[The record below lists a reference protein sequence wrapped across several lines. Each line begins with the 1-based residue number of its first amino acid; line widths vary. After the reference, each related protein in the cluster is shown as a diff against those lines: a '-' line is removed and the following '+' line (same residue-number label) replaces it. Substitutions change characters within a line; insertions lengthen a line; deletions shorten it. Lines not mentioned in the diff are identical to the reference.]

1 MDRFAWAV
9 EKGNEGLWDWDLP
22 AGRIHFSPRWH
33 ALVGG
38 EGPCGST
45 PEEWFGRIPPG
56 EREAVRSAIDAQ
68 LKEECGKFELEHRML
83 HADGSCRRVSCT
95 GIITRDPDGRA
106 VRIAGAHT
114 DITAAVAVDPETG
127 LAARHFFLDRAARSL
142 LASQRDPQFVFAVM
156 LLAIDRPEAA
166 GGPSESG
173 GALVPAAA
181 RRLETRMKAGYR
193 PSSSGRDHAI
203 AHAGAGEFLILLEGL
218 GGADEAQAVADRLLG
233 EMAEPFRVGDRE
245 IFAAVSAGIAVS
257 ASGYEN
263 PQDMLRDADTALHR
277 ARSLGGG
284 RAEFFDTAGLAA
296 ARRERALESD
306 LRRALAAREL
316 RVAYQPIIDLSSGR
330 IAGFEALVRWRHPER
345 GEVSPAEFIPIAE
358 RTGLIGPVGLG
369 VLREACRQVKA
380 WKRSAPGAGE
390 VWVSV
395 NVSPVQLRGES
406 FVREAADVLREE
418 EYAAGSLV
426 LEVTESGIMENAQ
439 AAVRLLMQLRLVGV
453 RVAIDDFGTGHSSLS
468 RLCGLPL
475 DFLKIDPSFVRGT
488 ESGKDMLE
496 VVRSISELAGRLGLG
511 VIAEGIETPA
521 LLERVRSLGCGFGQG
536 FLFSRPVDGEAAG
549 ALLQRGLVDAEGSAV
564 PAPRREGAPGGRRGG
579 GRWRVGW
586 ALAALAAL
594 VLLGMGY
601 LREVPDKAPRA
612 PVAALAVEPGTLDP
626 ETPIQA
632 RAEPPPP
639 VAATEETP
647 PADYSFPVVHDHRIG
662 SCSGKLRLT
671 SDTLSYIGGKREC
684 RFSAEKSAYSC
695 RLEDGK
701 LVIRAGGK
709 TYRFH
714 PEGDSREVHARRLR
728 EIQGYIARLHPEA
741 AR

>member
-1 MDRFAWAV
+1 MDRFSWVV

-22 AGRIHFSPRWH
+22 AGRIHFSPRWQ

-38 EGPCGST
+38 EGSCGSS
-45 PEEWFGRIPPG
+45 PEEWFGRIPPD
-56 EREAVRSAIDAQ
+56 EREAVRSAIDAR
-68 LKEECGKFELEHRML
+68 LKERCGRFELEHRLL
-83 HADGSCRRVSCT
+83 HADGSRRRVSCT

-106 VRIAGAHT
+106 VRVAGAHT
-114 DITAAVAVDPETG
+114 DITASVAVDPETG
-127 LAARHFFLDRAARSL
+127 LAGRSFFLDRAARSL
-142 LASQRDPQFVFAVM
+142 LASQRDPAFVFAVI

-166 GGPSESG
+166 EGPSETG
-173 GALVPAAA
+173 GALVSAAA

-245 IFAAVSAGIAVS
+245 IFAAVSAGTAVS

-263 PQDMLRDADTALHR
+263 PEDMLRDADTALHR

-284 RAEFFDTAGLAA
+284 RAEFFDTAGLEA
-296 ARRERALESD
+296 ARRERALQSD
-306 LRRALAAREL
+306 LRRALGEGEL
-316 RVAYQPIIDLSSGR
+316 RVVYQPIVDLSSSR
-330 IAGFEALVRWRHPER
+330 IAGFEALLRWRHPER
-345 GEVSPAEFIPIAE
+345 GEVSPAEFIPVAE
-358 RTGLIGPVGLG
+358 RTGLIGPIGLG

-380 WKRSAPGAGE
+380 WRKSAPGAGG

-395 NVSPVQLRGES
+395 NVSPAQLRGES
-406 FVREAADVLREE
+406 FVREAADILREE
-418 EYAAGSLV
+418 AYAGDGLV

-439 AAVRLLMQLRLVGV
+439 AAVRILMQLRLAGV

-488 ESGKDMLE
+488 ESGGDMLE
-496 VVRSISELAGRLGLG
+496 VVRSISGLAGRLGLG

-521 LLERVRSLGCGFGQG
+521 LLERVRSLGCGYGQG
-536 FLFSRPVDGEAAG
+536 FLFSRPVEREAAA
-549 ALLQRGLVDAEGSAV
+549 ALLEGGTIGVEERAL
-564 PAPRREGAPGGRRGG
+564 PAARREGAPGRRRGG
-579 GRWRVGW
+579 GRWNIKWG
-586 ALAALAAL
+586 LAALAAL

-601 LREVPDKAPRA
+601 LGGGPDKAPPA
-612 PVAALAVEPGTLDP
+612 PVATLAVEPGAP
-626 ETPIQA
+626 GPGIQAQA
-632 RAEPPPP
+632 RAEAPPP
-639 VAATEETP
+639 AAPKEEAP
-647 PADYSFPVVHDHRIG
+647 PADYSFPVVHDHRFG
-662 SCSGKLRLT
+662 SCGGRLRLT
-671 SDTLSYIGGKREC
+671 SDTLSYLGGKKEC
-684 RFSAEKSAYSC
+684 RFSAGRSAYTC
-695 RLEDGK
+695 RIEDGK
-701 LVIRAGGK
+701 IVIRTEGR

-714 PEGDSREVHARRLR
+714 PEGDSPETHARRLG
-728 EIQGYIARLHPEA
+728 EIQRYIARLHPEA